1 MAITLKR
8 STPAPTVNGA
18 KESSAASTHW
28 KKSLFSVFRKPVSTS
43 ELIFFNSQLSLMME
57 IGISLPNALRVV
69 GNQTNNAAFQEIV
82 LAMLKDLEEG
92 KQLSDAMSSYPE
104 IFSIVYVSMVRA
116 GEAGGFLKKTL
127 DGIIVMQEKRQ
138 ALITQLRSALTYP
151 VMLSIMSIAVIIFV
165 LVGILPKFAVL
176 FSGKETLLPWT
187 TKFLIAASNSL
198 RGYWWGYIAGISV
211 ICAGFYYTLRTS
223 WAQSII
229 DRVLVITP
237 IIGKLTNK
245 IYTCQLLRTIGHLL
259 ESSVSIVDALAVTG
273 ATFRNRYYVEFVD
286 QLRQH
291 VVEGGQFS
299 RLFAAN
305 PYIMESVKQM
315 IHTGEEVGD
324 LPRVMLRLAKFYDGE
339 VERELK
345 TVGSLIEPLAL
356 VFLGVVVAV
365 IVSSVILPVF
375 RIAGA
380 VQ

>member
-1 MAITLKR
+1 MAITLTR
-8 STPAPTVNGA
+8 SSPAPAANGA
-18 KESSAASTHW
+18 KKSSAASTSW
-28 KKSLFSVFRKPVSTS
+28 KKGLFSFFHKPVSSS

-57 IGISLPNALRVV
+57 IGISLPNALRAV

-92 KQLSDAMSSYPE
+92 KQLSDAMGSYPE
-104 IFSIVYVSMVRA
+104 IFNTVYVSMVRA

-138 ALITQLRSALTYP
+138 ALITQLRSTLTYP
-151 VMLSIMSIAVIIFV
+151 VMLSVMSVAVVIFV

-187 TKFLIAASNSL
+187 TKFLMAASNSL
-198 RGYWWGYIAGISV
+198 RGYWWGYIAAA
-211 ICAGFYYTLRTS
+211 AGFFTGSYYIFRTP
-223 WAQSII
+223 WVQSVI
-229 DRVLVITP
+229 DRVLMTTP

-259 ESSVSIVDALAVTG
+259 ESSVTIVNALAVTG
-273 ATFRNRYYVEFVD
+273 ATFRNRYYVEFVNE
-286 QLRQH
+286 LRQH
-291 VVEGGQFS
+291 VEEGGQFS
-299 RLFAAN
+299 SFFATN

-324 LPRVMLRLAKFYDGE
+324 LPRVMLRLAQFYDGE
-339 VERELK
+339 VDRELK
-345 TVGSLIEPLAL
+345 TMGSLIEPLAL